1 MKVCLRLIGSYRK
14 LLPPDTNGSTIELD
28 IPRGTTVA
36 GLVSQFGVPLTADSV
51 IVVNGLSVDWE
62 TALIEGDEVAA
73 FSAMAGG

>member
-1 MKVCLRLIGSYRK
+1 MKVSLRLIGSYRK
-14 LLPPDTNGSTIELD
+14 LIPPDVKSNSFEVE

-62 TALIEGDEVAA
+62 TALAEGDEVSA

>member
-1 MKVCLRLIGSYRK
+1 MKVSLRLIGSYRK
-14 LLPPDTNGSTIELD
+14 LFPPDTKESTIEVD

-62 TALIEGDEVAA
+62 TALTEGDEVSA

>member
-1 MKVCLRLIGSYRK
+1 MKVSLRLIGSYRK
-14 LLPPDTNGSTIELD
+14 LFPPETKGSAIAVE

-36 GLVSQFGVPLTADSV
+36 GFVSQFDVPLTDDSV

-62 TALIEGDEVAA
+62 TALTEGDEVSA